1 MSTVFRNARVL
12 SFDAE
17 GTDWPRA
24 DVLVE
29 GRRITAV
36 GPDLTIPPG
45 AEVIEAAGKLVMPG
59 LINAHLHSPANLL
72 KGAMRDM
79 PLELFML
86 YEVPPIG
93 DTPSSAR
100 LYYLRSMLGAMEM
113 LKLGITTVH
122 DDAFFNP
129 TPFPETIDA
138 VMHAYRDAGI
148 RATVAI
154 DQPNVVE
161 YTKFPFLADILP
173 EPERARM
180 RAAPIQTADEL
191 LALYSWFIGRWHEA
205 EAGRLRCSVSC
216 SAPQRVTPDYLK
228 ALSALSAA
236 QDLPFNIHILET
248 RLHRVHGQEVW
259 GKSPVA
265 YVDDLGCLDER
276 KLVIHSIWV
285 DEGDLARLAKSGC
298 TVVHNPI
305 SNLKIGSGVM
315 AFRAHRNAG
324 IPVAVGTDEA
334 AVDDTANV
342 WSAAKTIG
350 LVQKIAEPDWRRW
363 PTAGEILDCVVLAG
377 ARSLRLGGRI
387 GRIAPGYD
395 ADLILV
401 DLDTIAFTPLND
413 LKRQLVFCENGSS
426 VVLTMVAGE
435 VVMRDGRLTKVDEA
449 ALKAEIR
456 TAMAEQA
463 STLRQIDA
471 HAERLMPYYQAM
483 LDKAAAVAVPMQ
495 RRVPPFGS
503 GRPG

>member
-1 MSTVFRNARVL
+1 MATLIRNARVL
-12 SFDAE
+12 SFDA
-17 GTDWPRA
+17 GDTDWPRA

-29 GRRITAV
+29 GRRISAV
-36 GPDLTIPPG
+36 GPDLPVPAG
-45 AEVIEAAGKLVMPG
+45 AEIIEGAGKLVMPG

-100 LYYLRSMLGAMEM
+100 LYYLRSILGAMEM

-129 TPFPETIDA
+129 TPFHETIDA

-161 YTKFPFLADILP
+161 YTKFPYLADILP

-180 RAAPIQTADEL
+180 RAAPVQTAEEL
-191 LALYSWFIGRWHEA
+191 LALNAWFIDRWHEA
-205 EAGRLRCSVSC
+205 EDGRLRCSVSC

-228 ALSALSAA
+228 ALTALSARH
-236 QDLPFNIHILET
+236 DLAFNIHILET

-259 GKSPVA
+259 KKSPVA

-276 KLVIHSIWV
+276 KVVIHSIWV
-285 DEGDLARLAKSGC
+285 DADDLARLARSGC
-298 TVVHNPI
+298 TVAHNPI

-315 AFRAHRNAG
+315 PFRAHLDAG

-350 LVQKIAEPDWRRW
+350 LVQKVVEGDWRRW
-363 PTAGEILDCVVLAG
+363 PTAAEILDCTLLGG
-377 ARSLRLGGRI
+377 ARSVRLGERI
-387 GRIAPGYD
+387 GRIAPGFD

-426 VVLTMVAGE
+426 VVMTMVAGE
-435 VVMRDGRLTKVDEA
+435 VVMRDGLLTKVDEA
-449 ALKAEIR
+449 ALKAEVR
-456 TAMAEQA
+456 AAMAEHA
-463 STLRQIDA
+463 STFAQIDA

-483 LDKAAAVAVPMQ
+483 LDRAATVDVGMT
-495 RRVPPFGS
+495 RRVPPFGP
-503 GRPG
+503 GRAG